1 MNASPAFGLIII
13 AATYA
18 MAVLTFLLGG
28 LPAEAAVYLGGT
40 YALTALT
47 SFLLAR
53 GILEFFVSFD
63 RDATFFVAMRRLTDP
78 LLAVVAP
85 ITPGFLVPFAASL
98 YAAFLYFFLKL
109 FLFGDAFLGLPP
121 LFIVVFLMAMSIL

>member
-1 MNASPAFGLIII
+1 MKAAPVVGLIII

-28 LPAEAAVYLGGT
+28 LPSVAAVYLGGT
-40 YALTALT
+40 YALTALS

-53 GILEFFVSFD
+53 GILECFVSFN
-63 RDATFFVAMRRLTDP
+63 RDAAFFVAMRRLTDP
-78 LLAVVAP
+78 LMAVVAP
-85 ITPGFLVPFAASL
+85 ITPGFLVPFAAAL

-109 FLFGDAFLGLPP
+109 FLFGDAFLGVPP
-121 LFIVVFLMAMSIL
+121 LFIVLFLVVMSLL

>member
-1 MNASPAFGLIII
+1 MNARPIYGLIII

-18 MAVLTFLLGG
+18 MAVLTFVLGG

-53 GILEFFVSFD
+53 GILEFFVSFN
-63 RDATFFVAMRRLTDP
+63 RDATFFVTMRRLTDP

-98 YAAFLYFFLKL
+98 YAAFLYYFLKL
-109 FLFGDAFLGLPP
+109 FLFGDAFLGVPP
-121 LFIVVFLMAMSIL
+121 LFIVLFLLVMSLL